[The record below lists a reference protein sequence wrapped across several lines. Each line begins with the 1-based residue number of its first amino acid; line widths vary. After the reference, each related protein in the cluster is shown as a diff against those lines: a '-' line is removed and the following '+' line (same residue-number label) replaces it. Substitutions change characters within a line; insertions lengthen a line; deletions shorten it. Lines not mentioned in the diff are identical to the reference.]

1 MAKISTYTTATP
13 AAEDLILGTD
23 GNDSNATKNFTAE
36 SIANLAGGGLGRA
49 TVRLEAAQINALD
62 TTPVVIVPA
71 PEANKAI
78 QVICASFNLQ
88 YTAPAYSFPTALQLV
103 VNGGGAQVVI
113 PTTLVNSSS
122 DLYVTVQIDTGS
134 GLMENGLALKLEAD
148 FPTTNTGASS
158 FTIDV
163 LYRIV

>member
-13 AAEDLILGTD
+13 AAGDLILGTD

-62 TTPVVIVPA
+62 TVPVVIVPA
-71 PEANKAI
+71 PEATKAI
-78 QVICASFNLQ
+78 QVVAASFELN
-88 YTAPAYSFPTALQLV
+88 YSAPAYNFPAALQLV
-103 VNGGGAQVVI
+103 VNGGGAQLVI
-113 PTTLVNSSS
+113 PTSSVNSAA
-122 DLYVTVQIDTGS
+122 DLYRTIQVETGS
-134 GLMENGLALKLEAD
+134 GYMENGLALKLEA
-148 FPTTNTGASS
+148 PLATVGAGASS